1 MTSSFGA
8 RNRSQAFAKRTL
20 VPRAVGLATGFFCV
34 AGVFWE
40 QGRPPFIWAL
50 LITFCFVWPWI
61 AFVLAR
67 SSERPAHIERH
78 SVLLDSA
85 FAAFLIATI
94 GFNLFPS
101 IVMFSMLAMNNV
113 ATGGMAFVLRGWL
126 AQMVGIAFSIAIFGL
141 SFSFYS
147 SPLVVYSTVPM
158 IIVQPL
164 VIGWTLYRLALRLG
178 QNRKVLRTLSETDSL
193 TGLYNRR
200 YWNALLENEY
210 KRCGYGASNGCLA
223 LVDLDSFKQIN
234 DMHGHLVGDEVL
246 RHVASALRANARSTD
261 IVARFGGDEFCVFL
275 PDTHKVVAFQVL
287 ERVRMEVAD
296 AVFGPKQGPLA
307 TLSIGLTE
315 FDNPMLFNEW
325 FKQADLALY
334 EAKAL
339 GGNQVACFGS
349 RPDDD
354 TRSAQ
359 QYGESGA

>member
-8 RNRSQAFAKRTL
+8 MHRSQAFAKRAL
-20 VPRAVGLATGFFCV
+20 MPRAIGLAAGFFCV

-40 QGRPPFIWAL
+40 QGRPPFMWAL

-67 SSERPAHIERH
+67 SSEHPAHIERR

-85 FAAFLIATI
+85 FSAFWVAAI
-94 GFNLFPS
+94 GFNLLPS
-101 IVMFSMLAMNNV
+101 VVMLSMLAMNNV

-126 AQMVGIAFSIAIFGL
+126 AKMVGVAVSVAIFGL
-141 SFSFYS
+141 SFSLYS
-147 SPLVVYSTVPM
+147 SPLVVYSSLPM
-158 IIVQPL
+158 IIIQPL

-178 QNRKVLRTLSETDSL
+178 QNREVLRELSETDSL

-210 KRCGYGASNGCLA
+210 KRYGYGVSNGCLA
-223 LVDLDSFKQIN
+223 LVDLDHFKQIN
-234 DMHGHLVGDEVL
+234 DTHGHLVGDEVL
-246 RHVASALRANARSTD
+246 RHVASALRSNLRSTD

-275 PDTHKVVAFQVL
+275 PDTDRVTAFQVL
-287 ERVRMEVAD
+287 DRVRVEVAD
-296 AVFGPKQGPLA
+296 AVFGQKQTAIA
-307 TLSIGLTE
+307 TLSIGLTA

-334 EAKAL
+334 EAKAR
-339 GGNQVACFGS
+339 GRNQVACFETVQSTS
-349 RPDDD
+349 RI
-354 TRSAQ
+354 TT
-359 QYGESGA
+359 